1 VERRHESTRI
11 LAGDVTEE
19 EFLRTYWRKK
29 PLFIK
34 NGAKDLLGIIITE
47 KAFDR
52 VVNELRSSGAGNIKE
67 RKDKVTFVENLSAHM
82 PDLRRLADHYAKL
95 FGTPKAWFD
104 GVRTY
109 SDSGIGAHFDH
120 SDNFVLQ
127 QTGVKLWTLAP
138 PDTLKKAD
146 VARRM
151 LNAPG
156 VGSAEISQGASIT
169 FELEPG
175 DLLYLPLL
183 WVHSGVSIG
192 ESLSVS
198 LVCPAVPFQSLLLRG
213 LQQVMLDQLIG
224 HQPVPS
230 FHPFLT
236 TDERDLYSE
245 TLQSVTRAILNK
257 ISSERIIERLTAGQ
271 LKYLE
276 DLTSSGS
283 QKASAGSITNHPP
296 GSPTNGRRDS

>member
-1 VERRHESTRI
+1 MKPKRVDPRI
-11 LAGDVTEE
+11 LAGDITEE

-29 PLFIK
+29 PLFVK
-34 NGAKDLLGIIITE
+34 NGAKDILGLVVTE
-47 KAFDR
+47 NAFDH
-52 VVNELRSSGAGNIKE
+52 VVRELKVTGAGYIKE
-67 RKDKVTFVENLSAHM
+67 SKDKVTFVENLSAHM
-82 PDLRRLADHYAKL
+82 PDLRRLADRYANL
-95 FGTPKAWFD
+95 FGAPTAWFD

-127 QTGVKLWTLAP
+127 QTGVKHWTLAP

-156 VGSAEISQGASIT
+156 VGSAPISQNDSIS
-169 FELEPG
+169 FELQPG

-198 LVCPAVPFQSLLLRG
+198 LVCPAVSFQSLLLKG

-230 FHPFLT
+230 LQPFLT
-236 TDERDLYSE
+236 TDERDHYSK
-245 TLQSVTRAILNK
+245 TLQSVTRTLLNK
-257 ISSERIIERLTAGQ
+257 ISSEGIVNMITACQ

-276 DLTSSGS
+276 DLTSSDS
-283 QKASAGSITNHPP
+283 QKPFAGNISNPSP
-296 GSPTNGRRDS
+296 GLPTDDRRDS